1 MRTELKLMISFE
13 KQKQGYTKDFAI
25 SGLSERR
32 LLMSHSFQDV
42 LIKEN
47 MTRCVFVYFE
57 ISLFPCLCSV
67 RLCAMAVKGSMS
79 LKEYGSAFPTT
90 QRESHCHPS
99 CQRPELS
106 KTAEDLGQNGR
117 AGMAQAGEVGLVTVD
132 H

>member
-1 MRTELKLMISFE
+1 MCTKLKSMISFE
-13 KQKQGYTKDFAI
+13 KQKRGYIKDFTI

-32 LLMSHSFQDV
+32 LLMSHSFQDI
-42 LIKEN
+42 LSKEN
-47 MTRCVFVYFE
+47 MTRYVFVYFE

-79 LKEYGSAFPTT
+79 TKEYGSAFPTK
-90 QRESHCHPS
+90 QREPHCHPS
-99 CQRPELS
+99 FQRPELS

-117 AGMAQAGEVGLVTVD
+117 AGVTQAGEVGLVRVD